1 MSTDRLHLVRALRRV
16 LLATLIALCTLGLM
30 SGHSQARDRER
41 IWYDTTP
48 GSLVRPAP
56 VAHSTSAAAIVP
68 FGRFT
73 SIQVNVDAT
82 GANILGDAA
91 NEPSIAVDPTN
102 PSRMAIGWRQFDTVQ
117 STFRE
122 AGVGYT
128 TNGGLTWTAGKV
140 DPGVFHS

>member
-1 MSTDRLHLVRALRRV
+1 ERV
-16 LLATLIALCTLGLM
+16 WHDNSVQSPTVHPTSI
-30 SGHSQARDRER
+30 
-41 IWYDTTP
+41 P
-48 GSLVRPAP
+48 
-56 VAHSTSAAAIVP
+56 HSTSAASIVP

-73 SIQVNVDAT
+73 SIQVNVDAN

-128 TNGGLTWTAGKV
+128 TDGGLTWHAGKIA
-140 DPGVFHS
+140 PGVFHSDPVLGFDALGNFFFMGITIQNF